1 MNAGWMNDR
10 ELVSMGAPRRCAAAP
25 GRVNLL
31 PETILSVT
39 RTLAHDGEGSGEEL
53 QLVVVEGDSV
63 TVHDLPE
70 TGSVGVGRGAEANVQ
85 LADPSASAQHA
96 RLHVAGGRIEIEDLG
111 SRNGVQVRGQRIAA
125 GERIALAPGE
135 AAMLGSAVL
144 LVQRKSRRLQQR
156 RPLPHGYFELRL
168 AEECEL
174 AQGGGGGGTFSV
186 ARLDVDR
193 DGPADSFLE
202 TAAELLRPSDILGTY
217 GPSAYEILLRRTT
230 PEAAERALAP
240 LREKLR
246 QLDANPRLSIAH
258 FPSDGQTAHALIEKA
273 CAGIRPPAA
282 SAVRPGVIVLDDRMR
297 QVYRLAE
304 KAAVGTINVLILGE
318 TGVGKEILAETVH
331 RASKRAER
339 PFLCLNCAA
348 LTENLLESELF
359 GHERGAFTDAKVAK
373 PGLLESAAGGTVF
386 LDEIGEMSASLQAKL
401 LRVIETKQVTR
412 VGGLR
417 PIPIDVRFLAAT
429 HRDLVQE
436 IRDKRFRSDL
446 YYRLNGLSLE
456 IPPLRERRL
465 EIRPLADA
473 FLADFAKQSGQTR
486 APRVTEEAAALLE
499 SYAWPGNIRE
509 LRNVMERAL
518 LLSDGGAVEPDHLPL
533 ETLGTKAD
541 PALPFSGGDIFDDP
555 GVPEV
560 ALSPEQSAE
569 RARVLDALR
578 AEGGNQSRAARR
590 LGISRNTLLARLE
603 TFGIPRPQKGRS

>member
-1 MNAGWMNDR
+1 M
-10 ELVSMGAPRRCAAAP
+10 VAPRRCAPAR
-25 GRVNLL
+25 GRVSLL
-31 PETILSVT
+31 RERILAVT
-39 RTLAHDGEGSGEEL
+39 KTLAHDGEGSGEEL
-53 QLVVVEGDSV
+53 QIVIVEGDSV

-70 TGSVGVGRGAEANVQ
+70 AGSVLVGRGPEANVQ

-96 RLHVAGGRIEIEDLG
+96 RLHIAGGRITIEDLG
-111 SRNGVQVRGQRIAA
+111 SRNGVQVRGQRISA
-125 GERIALAPGE
+125 GEPSALAPGE

-174 AQGGGGGGTFSV
+174 AQGGGGGATFSV
-186 ARLDVDR
+186 ARLDVER
-193 DGPADSFLE
+193 EGPADPFLE
-202 TAAELLRPSDILGTY
+202 TATELLRPSDIVGTY
-217 GPSAYEILLRRTT
+217 GPNAFEILLRRTT
-230 PEAAERALAP
+230 PEGAERALEP
-240 LREKLR
+240 LRDKLR
-246 QLDANPRLSIAH
+246 RLGANPRVSMAH

-282 SAVRPGVIVLDDRMR
+282 SAVRPGVIVLDERMR

-304 KAAVGTINVLILGE
+304 KAAAGTINVLILGE

-331 RASKRAER
+331 RASKRTER

-359 GHERGAFTDAKVAK
+359 GHERGAFTDAKTAK
-373 PGLLESAAGGTVF
+373 PGLLESASGGTVF
-386 LDEIGEMSASLQAKL
+386 LDEIGEMSATLQAKL

-417 PIPIDVRFLAAT
+417 PIPIDVRFLSAT

-456 IPPLRERRL
+456 IPPLRERRS

-473 FLADFAKQSGQTR
+473 FLADLSEQSGPAR
-486 APRVTEEAAALLE
+486 APRVTDDAAALLE
-499 SYAWPGNIRE
+499 SYTWPGNIRE

-518 LLSDGGAVEPDHLPL
+518 LLSDGGDVEPDHLPL
-533 ETLGTKAD
+533 ETLGQKAE
-541 PALPFSGGDIFDDP
+541 PALPLAGGGLFDEAAP
-555 GVPEV
+555 PEV
-560 ALSPEQSAE
+560 ALSPEQTAE